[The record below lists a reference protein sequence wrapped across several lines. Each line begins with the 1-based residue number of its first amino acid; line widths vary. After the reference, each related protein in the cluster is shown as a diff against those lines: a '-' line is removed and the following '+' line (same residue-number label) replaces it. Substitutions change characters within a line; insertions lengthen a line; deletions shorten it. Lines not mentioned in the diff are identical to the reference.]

1 MSRAHLQIIRS
12 RLFHYFLFSLNF
24 SSITH
29 FFIKAILFGPVGVEI
44 VIFTKDDAIC
54 LISKFFLGQNSRFL
68 KLQEFEKKNIILIIG
83 ESEVNW

>member
-1 MSRAHLQIIRS
+1 
-12 RLFHYFLFSLNF
+12 LFSLNF
-24 SSITH
+24 SSITL

-54 LISKFFLGQNSRFL
+54 LISKIFFRPKFQKIFYAKIPDFF
-68 KLQEFEKKNIILIIG
+68 KLPEFEEKIILIIG